1 MSTMQQKAM
10 IAGFTTA
17 ERNYIRRNLDQFFST
32 LPTVADGFLLKTWR
46 SGPQAGQP
54 KVPLPARG
62 LIERGLMQIDTT
74 QRWPRLLFTESGLV
88 ALRTMMT
95 DRRLADPEKYAH
107 VRQELGIPSGAPARA
122 GH

>member
-1 MSTMQQKAM
+1 MSTMQKAM

-17 ERNYIRRNLDQFFST
+17 ERDYIRRNLDQFFST

-54 KVPLPARG
+54 KVPLAAKG

-74 QRWPRLLFTESGLV
+74 QRWPRLLFTETGLG
-88 ALRTMMT
+88 ALRTMMM
-95 DRRLADPEKYAH
+95 DRRLADPERYAH
-107 VRQELGIPSGAPARA
+107 IRQELGIPCGAIQP
-122 GH
+122 